1 MFMNTSRWLL
11 VVRCVQYVNTS
22 RWLLVVRCVQ
32 YVNTSRFLWLLVVRC
47 AQVLDMPENA
57 AIKRELS
64 QLVGQLAQTSGR
76 RGGGILGAVAGMMG
90 GGGSGG
96 DGGVSHA
103 DPADVLAR
111 CRALAMNVA
120 VPQSLVQDLAAA
132 MRAAGE
138 CASASALLPDSQR
151 HVGDR
156 LARGKGCFIELLCSY
171 VSCAHPYKVWRVRGV
186 V

>member
-1 MFMNTSRWLL
+1 LDFSCYCDVHEYITLARLL
-11 VVRCVQYVNTS
+11 VVRCV
-22 RWLLVVRCVQ
+22 
-32 YVNTSRFLWLLVVRC
+32 
-47 AQVLDMPENA
+47 QVLDMPENA

-90 GGGSGG
+90 ASGGNGSGG

-138 CASASALLPDSQR
+138 CASASALLPRVIPDSQR

-156 LARGKGCFIELLCSY
+156 LARGKSCFIELLCSY
-171 VSCAHPYKVWRVRGV
+171 VSCAHPYKVWRVRGEV
-186 V
+186 